1 MRGGC
6 CFIFGIGGI
15 VDHHSLNSHFI
26 NLNKYFGSDFLKN

>member
-15 VDHHSLNSHFI
+15 VDHYSLNSHFI
-26 NLNKYFGSDFLKN
+26 NLNYLCFLTF